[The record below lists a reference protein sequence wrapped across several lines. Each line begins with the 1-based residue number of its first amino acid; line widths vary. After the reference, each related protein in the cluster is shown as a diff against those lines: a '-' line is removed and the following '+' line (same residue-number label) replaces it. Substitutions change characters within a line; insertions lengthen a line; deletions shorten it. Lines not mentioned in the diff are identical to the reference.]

1 MTAVLGLT
9 AILLAWRRRWW
20 LAAGAL
26 VVVAAMGPSRV
37 LLGVHWLSDVLA
49 GHAIGLA
56 WLALVAAFGL
66 PWAWGER
73 RGTVG
78 R

>member
-1 MTAVLGLT
+1 VTAVLGLT

-49 GHAIGLA
+49 GYAIGLA
-56 WLALVAAFGL
+56 
-66 PWAWGER
+66 
-73 RGTVG
+73 
-78 R
+78 